1 MSEKRFF
8 RVGLDGQLKRF
19 LALDELLSALQ
30 DGGYAWLDFFDP
42 SKEDLMAL
50 VEPFGLHP
58 LSVEDCL
65 DEDPVPKIE
74 DFPTNTF
81 VLLNGYHY
89 QEGVLTLEEVDF
101 ILGKNIGR

>member
-1 MSEKRFF
+1 LSACFTYEPDAGHGRHMSEKRFF

-19 LALDELLSALQ
+19 PALDELLSALQ

-65 DEDPVPKIE
+65 DEDQVPKIRTS
-74 DFPTNTF
+74 PQTPSSCSTATTTRR
-81 VLLNGYHY
+81 GC
-89 QEGVLTLEEVDF
+89 
-101 ILGKNIGR
+101 